1 LELAQAILNG
11 ILIGGIFSL
20 ISVGLSLVFGVM
32 DIVNFSQAEFLMVG
46 MFLGFIIWQ
55 YFGIDP
61 ILSAILVGIVVFFIG
76 VLMQRFLI
84 ERIIHHPP
92 ISQVFL
98 TVGVS
103 IVLKNIMAVIF
114 GNEFHSVKST
124 YQIVNLQVG
133 PLNISVSY
141 LFAFCYALVAAI
153 ALYFFLE
160 HTEIGRAMRATS
172 QNRTA
177 AVLMGINPKKIY
189 MIAFGIGVGLAGLA
203 GAAILPYTIVYPT
216 VGNQYGL
223 IMFTVVVLG
232 GLSSI
237 WGVMIA
243 GLVIG
248 IIQSVSSFLMPTEL
262 SNLVVFVVF
271 ILALILVRGGVL
283 KNVLRTA

>member
-1 LELAQAILNG
+1 LDLAQAILNG

-55 YFGIDP
+55 FFGIDP
-61 ILSAILVGIVVFFIG
+61 ILSAILVGIIVFFIG

-98 TVGVS
+98 TVGVG

-124 YQIVNLQVG
+124 YQIVNLHVG
-133 PLNISVSY
+133 SLNISVSY

-203 GAAILPYTIVYPT
+203 GAAILPYTMVYPT

-271 ILALILVRGGVL
+271 ISALILVRGGVL